1 MKASE
6 FEDKVWEVEG
16 IRIVLRCPE
25 DQVVTPYDYTNAAS
39 QTTSIT
45 SWLNGR
51 VLPKL
56 NGIPCE
62 VIAGNGEQPH
72 GRSLTRTV
80 KASYAKD

>member
-51 VLPKL
+51 TYGT
-56 NGIPCE
+56 N
-62 VIAGNGEQPH
+62 
-72 GRSLTRTV
+72 
-80 KASYAKD
+80 